1 MKNKDHTN
9 NLGDKEFSIIKDIT
23 IRHESNRSMFSFGM
37 ADFLF
42 DIFNG
47 IFGGFYFLFWETEV
61 KLNIWIVALG
71 YIIYAIWNSINDPLV
86 GYFTDRP
93 NRFWKRYGKRF
104 PLIIIGG
111 IPAILTL
118 AAIFS
123 PPYLDPI
130 SGVWIYFAWI
140 LISTCLF
147 ELFFTIV
154 SLNHYALYPDKFRL
168 DTDRRKA
175 GGIRMALS
183 LVGTAVGFMIPP
195 LLITYGDRQSY
206 TNMAWIFVGI
216 NMIIFL
222 TIIPGHIESK
232 ELRARYVIEQEEKE
246 RISFWKTLKIV
257 LSQKNFVVVILIFLM
272 DAIIGAS
279 LTASIQYVAKY
290 LLQAEAETSIF
301 LLAGFI
307 LGALGSLWPWL
318 ILSQKIKNNR
328 KMLIIGVF
336 LNTIFLLP
344 FMFAQSLPGM
354 VICCILLG
362 IGGGALRIGRNPVLA
377 DTIDEATVKSGQH
390 IEGAL
395 MGVYTFFNKFSLIA
409 QGLIFAFVHELTGFD
424 PNLTTQSELANFGI
438 LLHTAFI
445 PMILTFIGF
454 IIFVKVYDLTPE
466 KTLKIKEQLKKLKL

>member
-1 MKNKDHTN
+1 MKDKDNKRSLN
-9 NLGDKEFSIIKDIT
+9 INGGPILKGST
-23 IRHESNRSMFSFGM
+23 ILHESNRSMFSFGM

-61 KLNIWIVALG
+61 KLNIWIVVLG

-86 GYFTDRP
+86 GYFADRP
-93 NRFWKRYGKRF
+93 KRFWKKYGKRF

-147 ELFFTIV
+147 ELFFTII

-183 LVGTAVGFMIPP
+183 LIGTAVGFIIPP

-206 TNMAWIFVGI
+206 TNMAWIFVGF

-222 TIIPGHIESK
+222 TLIPGHIESR
-232 ELRARYVIEQEEKE
+232 ELKARYVMEQEEKE
-246 RISFWKTLKIV
+246 KISFWKTLKIV
-257 LSQKNFVVVILIFLM
+257 ISQKNFVVVILVFFM

-290 LLQAEAETSIF
+290 VLEAEAEMSIY

-318 ILSQKIKNNR
+318 ILSQKINNNR

-344 FMFAQSLPGM
+344 FMFTQSLIGM

-362 IGGGALRIGRNPVLA
+362 IGGGALRIGRNPVMA
-377 DTIDEATVKSGQH
+377 DTIDEATVKAGQH

-409 QGLIFAFVHELTGFD
+409 QGLIFAFVHEFTGFD
-424 PNLTTQSELANFGI
+424 PNLTTQTDLANFGI
-438 LLHTAFI
+438 RLHTAFI
-445 PMILTFIGF
+445 PMILTLIGF
-454 IIFVKVYDLTPE
+454 IIFVKVYNLTPE
-466 KTLKIKEQLKKLKL
+466 KTQKIKEQLKKLKL

>member
-1 MKNKDHTN
+1 MKEKNNKRSLN
-9 NLGDKEFSIIKDIT
+9 INGDSILKEST
-23 IRHESNRSMFSFGM
+23 ILHESNRSMFSFGM

-47 IFGGFYFLFWETEV
+47 ILMGFYFLFWETEV
-61 KLNIWIVALG
+61 KLNIWIVVLG

-86 GYFTDRP
+86 GYFADRP
-93 NRFWKRYGKRF
+93 KKFWKKYGKRF
-104 PLIIIGG
+104 PFIIIGG

-147 ELFFTIV
+147 ELFFTII

-183 LVGTAVGFMIPP
+183 LIGTAVGFMIPP
-195 LLITYGDRQSY
+195 MLITYEDRQSY
-206 TNMAWIFVGI
+206 TNMAWIFVGF

-222 TIIPGHIESK
+222 TLIPGHIESR
-232 ELRARYVIEQEEKE
+232 ELKARYVMEQEEKE
-246 RISFWKTLKIV
+246 KISFWKTLKIV
-257 LSQKNFVVVILIFLM
+257 ISQKNFVVVILVFFM

-279 LTASIQYVAKY
+279 LTSSIQYVAKY
-290 LLQAEAETSIF
+290 VLKAEAEMSIY

-318 ILSQKIKNNR
+318 ILSQKLNNNR

-344 FMFAQSLPGM
+344 FMFAQSLIGM

-362 IGGGALRIGRNPVLA
+362 IGGGALRIGRNPVMA
-377 DTIDEATVKSGQH
+377 DTIDEATVKAGQH
-390 IEGAL
+390 IEGSL

-409 QGLIFAFVHELTGFD
+409 QGLIFAFVHELTGFN
-424 PNLTTQSELANFGI
+424 PNLTTQTDLANFGI
-438 LLHTAFI
+438 RLHTAFI
-445 PMILTFIGF
+445 PMILTLIGF
-454 IIFVKVYDLTPE
+454 IIFVKVYNLTPE
-466 KTLKIKEQLKKLKL
+466 KTQKIKEQLKKLKL